1 MNFTKTRDKI
11 KGFMLASGIQEVHF
25 NKSQI
30 PEQLPA
36 GIVTVAERFGE
47 IPLVHGYAK
56 QGYKFEC
63 HIIVDIVPETED
75 EYYDQP
81 DTELDLL
88 TIIEFID
95 NELQGE
101 LYTEIHKVDFYDSM
115 LSAKNVKVARF
126 EVVV

>member
-25 NKSQI
+25 NKSEV

-56 QGYKFEC
+56 QGFRFEC
-63 HIIVDIVPETED
+63 HIIVDIAPQIE
-75 EYYDQP
+75 DQP
-81 DTELDLL
+81 DTELNLL
-88 TIIEFID
+88 SIIDYID

-101 LYTEIHKVDFYDSM
+101 LYTEINKVDFYDSM